1 MVQLLLKLVARG
13 GEKWWDLRGGQR
25 WDLDDRGGQLEW
37 IEICGE
43 FDGETFGCGKG
54 GFGRKDEEV
63 GGQRVDYSASG
74 QVVELKP
81 KVEN

>member
-1 MVQLLLKLVARG
+1 M
-13 GEKWWDLRGGQR
+13 
-25 WDLDDRGGQLEW
+25 EW

-74 QVVELKP
+74 QVVELKL